1 MAKKKR
7 TVPVVAV
14 LCFALLAATAFI
26 LIYRGNAQQRSDFS
40 RISSE
45 EYDTVFLS
53 MYPIDHYSASDFS
66 YYRGMTALKA
76 DNVITGFSQLKRYLK
91 QIAASGQTVSN
102 VYLGIRP
109 DRISAGQLSSLFQ
122 RYPSMTFELILS
134 YPSAAYWQSL
144 SESEYS
150 RVLKSYQSFLAESV
164 NISGARTYFYAAEK
178 WLVAN
183 PALYDNSF
191 SVNADVARVL
201 FTNSDYAHPY
211 MVTADNAADL
221 SRSLDELTA
230 SLRSNAPVYPDLAG
244 YDLIFFGDSVFGN
257 YKDDMSIP
265 GVVRAL
271 TGATVYN
278 CGYGGNSAAMA
289 EDIPISLPGIA
300 RAFFEKD
307 LSLIPTV
314 QQTYQGFTDY
324 FASSHSGQKTC
335 FIINYGL
342 NDYLREF
349 AIFSA
354 DPMDITTYSGAIRT
368 AVAEIK
374 EKSAD
379 SQIILCTPSYSAYV
393 LRESDD
399 PDCTRLHDYVDCV
412 LTLAEELDV
421 DVLDFFYTLG
431 ITDENYNDYL
441 VPDLVHPNA
450 NGRFLIAQK
459 IITAIR

>member
-7 TVPVVAV
+7 TVLIVVSA
-14 LCFALLAATAFI
+14 CFALLTVAAFM
-26 LIYRGNAQQRSDFS
+26 LIFRGSAQQRSDFC

-53 MYPIDHYSASDFS
+53 MYPIDNYSVSDFS

-76 DNVITGFSQLKRYLK
+76 DNVITGFSQLKKYLNR
-91 QIAASGQTVSN
+91 IDASGQTAAN

-109 DRISAGQLSSLFQ
+109 DRISAEQLTSLLQ
-122 RYPSMTFELILS
+122 RYPSTTFELILS

-150 RVLKSYQSFLAESV
+150 RVLKSYQHFLAEAAE
-164 NISGARTYFYAAEK
+164 ISGARTYFYAAEK

-183 PALYDNSF
+183 PLLYDDFF
-191 SVNADVARVL
+191 SVNADTARVL

-230 SLRSNAPVYPDLAG
+230 SLRDNAPVYPNLSD

-257 YKDDMSIP
+257 YTDDMSIP
-265 GVVRAL
+265 GVVHAL

-300 RAFFEKD
+300 KAFFEED

-324 FASSHSGQKTC
+324 FNASHSGQKTC

-342 NDYLREF
+342 NDYFREF
-349 AIFSA
+349 AISSA

-368 AVAEIK
+368 AVAEIRK
-374 EKSAD
+374 RSAD

-399 PDCTRLHDYVDCV
+399 PNDTHLHDYADCV
-412 LTLAEELDV
+412 FALAEELDV

-431 ITDENYNDYL
+431 ITGENYESYL

-450 NGRFLIAQK
+450 NGRFLIARK
-459 IITAIR
+459 IITMIR